1 MMTGVNFIIEVLR
14 GKKVEVE
21 RRWETDW
28 TNLSSFKDVF
38 LKVVPDRLKDLPV
51 RVRIGSK
58 KPDKEPN
65 QWVNCRMEQNL
76 ALMELQ
82 GANFLQF
89 LIPTE
94 GKFHICVTQ
103 NWKENIIKQI
113 NIL

>member
-28 TNLSSFKDVF
+28 TSLSSFKDVF

-58 KPDKEPN
+58 KPEPN
-65 QWVNCRMEQNL
+65 QWVNPEWSRIWLSWNCK
-76 ALMELQ
+76 
-82 GANFLQF
+82 G
-89 LIPTE
+89 
-94 GKFHICVTQ
+94 
-103 NWKENIIKQI
+103 QI
-113 NIL
+113 FFNSLFQLKVSSTFVLHRTGRKI

>member
-65 QWVNCRMEQNL
+65 QWVNC
-76 ALMELQ
+76 
-82 GANFLQF
+82 
-89 LIPTE
+89 
-94 GKFHICVTQ
+94 
-103 NWKENIIKQI
+103 
-113 NIL
+113 